1 MSKEMTKAELEK
13 HIDTCIDELKQYLYE
28 LNDEEHPHSKK
39 RSMLISYWLRDFV
52 RYASSEDSFVP
63 PDHKYYR
70 GDIVLA
76 NFGYRV
82 GSELGGWHF
91 AVVLDHFNSKRSP
104 IISVVPLSSKK
115 EGEVR
120 KPFAY
125 EASVG
130 LATLYHNKRIEFLK
144 VLSESIVEVERIRD
158 EIKNNSSAN
167 IEQENIKL
175 HQLEELVKIALR
187 QMYAID
193 NMDNQIKKLKDGT
206 VVSVS
211 QITTI
216 SKQRIVNPKQ
226 NADALSGIKLSNEDL
241 DKLNEHINYLFVHGN
256 R

>member
-1 MSKEMTKAELEK
+1 M
-13 HIDTCIDELKQYLYE
+13 
-28 LNDEEHPHSKK
+28 
-39 RSMLISYWLRDFV
+39 
-52 RYASSEDSFVP
+52 
-63 PDHKYYR
+63 
-70 GDIVLA
+70 
-76 NFGYRV
+76 
-82 GSELGGWHF
+82 
-91 AVVLDHFNSKRSP
+91 
-104 IISVVPLSSKK
+104 
-115 EGEVR
+115 
-120 KPFAY
+120 
-125 EASVG
+125 
-130 LATLYHNKRIEFLK
+130 K